1 MADFISDYLHFCR
14 GTEVPTFYRRWCAI
28 AGLGALLE
36 RRVWLPFGADKIYAN
51 LFVMLM
57 GESGARKSTAIK
69 QWAQVMSEVGYEN
82 FAPKKNSEEGFI
94 IKLSELSGS
103 GISGE
108 EMLNHNLGFNGT
120 DILADANIFV
130 AADEFNNW
138 IGEGNINFA
147 SFLGDMFD
155 HNGIFEYKLKNSKPV
170 FFKNATITIL
180 GGNTLSNL
188 MRCFKPHMLEQ
199 GFFSRMLFVYSEKR
213 TDRIYKP
220 HIPTAAERSVIHNH
234 LLTLMTNCMGEYEIE
249 PEADKLLEK
258 IYTTQKDIDDIRFKS
273 YSNRRYIHLL
283 KLALIHSISAGDSK
297 ITATSVLRANTVLT
311 YTEMFMPK
319 ALGEFGASK
328 HSSVVN
334 KVIQYIDAAE
344 SVVSFTDIWKQVHQ
358 DLDKRTELSEILTNL
373 AAAEKIQ
380 MIQSLGFLPNKKP
393 IDESHLGLVD
403 YSYLTEEERRKKL

>member
-28 AGLGALLE
+28 AGIGALLE
-36 RRVWLPFGADKIYAN
+36 RRIWLPFGADKIYAN
-51 LFVMLM
+51 IFVMLM

-69 QWAQVMSEVGYEN
+69 QWTQVMSEVGYTN

-94 IKLSELSGS
+94 IKLSEISGS
-103 GISGE
+103 GITADDILS
-108 EMLNHNLGFNGT
+108 HNLGFNGT
-120 DILADANIFV
+120 DVMADANIFV
-130 AADEFNNW
+130 PADEFNNW

-155 HNGIFEYKLKNSKPV
+155 FTGTHEYKLKNSKPI
-170 FFKNATITIL
+170 FFKNPTITIL

-199 GFFSRMLFVYSEKR
+199 GFFSRMIFVYSEKR
-213 TDRIYKP
+213 TDKIYKP
-220 HIPTAAERSVIHNH
+220 YIPTIQERSHLHNH
-234 LLTLMTNCMGEYEIE
+234 LLTLMANCTGEYEID

-283 KLALIHSISAGDSK
+283 KLSLIHAVSSGSRTINIDA
-297 ITATSVLRANTVLT
+297 VLRANTVLT

-334 KVIQYIDAAE
+334 KVIQYIDEA
-344 SVVSFTDIWKQVHQ
+344 SGVVTFTDIWKQVHQ
-358 DLDKRTELSEILTNL
+358 DLDKRSELSEILQNL
-373 AAAEKIQ
+373 IAADKIQ
-380 MIQSLGFLPNKKP
+380 MFESIGFLPNKRP
-393 IDESHLGLVD
+393 IEEIAHGLVD
-403 YSYLTEEERRKKL
+403 YSYLSEEERRKKL